1 MEKRY
6 IHISLSQE
14 KVAELRGRQSVR
26 TTFRLPERSILALS
40 LLASQLG
47 IKQKSLFDHLGED
60 IDTLRACAAA
70 AERREDRECVRTSK
84 TYVVSKRTLE
94 NLERVAAASSASR
107 DALVASSIERIV
119 PLLLEEQKKHR
130 QRKEVL
136 ADARRWLAQG
146 EELLRRSLTRLEQ
159 DDPAMEE
166 VAGMLREA
174 GRAFANL
181 EDMVERGEKI
191 EQF

>member
-60 IDTLRACAAA
+60 IDTLRACATA